1 MKLAFENHEY
11 LDLVVDGE
19 GGGGESPTKSVKK
32 DDDEKTAKVTVVVQ
46 NGDGYER
53 ADGGGEKEGPAATP
67 V

>member
-19 GGGGESPTKSVKK
+19 GGGGGSPTKSAKK
-32 DDDEKTAKVTVVVQ
+32 DDEKTAKVTVVE
-46 NGDGYER
+46 NGYER
-53 ADGGGEKEGPAATP
+53 ADGGEEKEKGLAA

>member
-19 GGGGESPTKSVKK
+19 GGGGGSPTKSVKK
-32 DDDEKTAKVTVVVQ
+32 DDEKTAKVTVVE
-46 NGDGYER
+46 NGDYGYER
-53 ADGGGEKEGPAATP
+53 ADGGGEKEGPAT